1 MTATRPQENAGKEA
15 GKEEG
20 LPLLLPADPSIPAHL
35 EKLVETA
42 KDYARG
48 AKSAATLRA
57 YASDWRHYEAW
68 CRRKDLDPLPPSAQ
82 VVGLY
87 LAACA
92 AQEPLPGRKPGSVRT
107 IERRLSA
114 IAWYCAQN
122 GQPLDRADR
131 HIREVMQGIRR
142 KHGRPLDEKEAVLGA
157 DIIRM
162 IETLGRDLRGLR
174 DRAILLIGFA
184 GGLRR
189 SEIVGLD
196 CGPHQTKDGSG
207 WIEILRHGRVVT
219 KGNDETVEFGE
230 QGMIVHVRGKTG
242 WREVE
247 IGPGSSNHTCPI
259 VALQTWLNLARIAHG
274 PLFRRVTKNGKQP
287 NVDRLND
294 KHIVR
299 LVKRAALA
307 AGVRG
312 DLSEAERKRK
322 FAGHSLRAGLATSA
336 NAGEYE
342 VQQQLGHASVT
353 MTRRYQRKRE
363 RFRVNLTKAAGL

>member
-1 MTATRPQENAGKEA
+1 MTAARPQEKAGKEA
-15 GKEEG
+15 RDEQDPP
-20 LPLLLPADPSIPAHL
+20 LPLPGEASIPAHL

-48 AKSAATLRA
+48 AKSPATLRA

-68 CRRKDLDPLPPSAQ
+68 CRRKELDALPPSGQ
-82 VVGLY
+82 VVGVY

-92 AQEPLPGRKPGSVRT
+92 AEEPRLGRKPGSVRT

-114 IAWYCAQN
+114 IAWYCAQKE
-122 GQPLDRADR
+122 QPLDRADR

-142 KHGRPLDEKEAVLGA
+142 KHGRPPDEKEAVLGD

-174 DRAILLIGFA
+174 DRAILLLGFA
-184 GGLRR
+184 GGFRR

-196 CGPHQTKDGSG
+196 CGPDQTKDGSG

-219 KGNDETVEFGE
+219 KENGETVEISGH
-230 QGMIVHVRGKTG
+230 GMIVHVRGKTG

-247 IGPGSSNHTCPI
+247 IGPGSSEHTCPI

-274 PLFRRVTKNGKQP
+274 PLFRRVTKNGKQAG
-287 NVDRLND
+287 VDRLND

-299 LVKRAALA
+299 LVKRTALA
-307 AGVRG
+307 AGVRE
-312 DLSEAERKRK
+312 DLSEGDRKRK

-336 NAGEYE
+336 KAGEYQ

-363 RFRVNLTKAAGL
+363 RFRLNLTKAAGL